1 MNKKGFTLVE
11 LLVVIAIIAIL
22 AGGVVVMINPVQKL
36 RESRDSR
43 RVQDLQSVK
52 QAIDLALTDGQITL
66 NGDLST
72 LATGNSVTNGTAI
85 TADGSGGWVRVSTVA
100 GQTGLGKYIPVLPND
115 PQGSNAPGGSGYEFV
130 SNGEYYELKA
140 TFESEKYTTEQAAQD
155 GGNEAGKYEVGTM
168 AGFSL

>member
-66 NGDLST
+66 NGDLTTS
-72 LATGNSVTNGTAI
+72 ATGNSKADGAAI
-85 TADGSGGWVRVSTVA
+85 SADGSGGWVKVSTVA

-115 PQGSNAPGGSGYEFV
+115 PQGAAAPGDGYVFV

-140 TFESEKYTTEQAAQD
+140 TFESAKYTTDYAAQD
-155 GGNEAGKYEVGTM
+155 GGNEAAKYEVGTM
-168 AGFSL
+168 AGFTL